1 MSDPVYR
8 VLWTEN
14 LEEVDREIAKMATL
28 CQVSILEPGVIRRV
42 LQRDASVCAT
52 SNPLAF
58 RKLHDLLLL
67 HFAIREKSV
76 DSFGSAQTT
85 AMEDY
90 IIERLKKSFPD
101 LPGGVAAGVTRPVG
115 M

>member
-1 MSDPVYR
+1 MPDPRDPVYR
-8 VLWTEN
+8 VLWTED
-14 LEEVDREIAKMATL
+14 LEEVDREIARLAVL
-28 CQVSILEPGVIRRV
+28 CRVKILEPGVVRRV

-52 SNPLAF
+52 SNAVAF
-58 RKLHDLLLL
+58 AKLHDLLIL

-76 DSFGSAQTT
+76 DSFGDAQTT

-101 LPGGVAAGVTRPVG
+101 LPGV
-115 M
+115 